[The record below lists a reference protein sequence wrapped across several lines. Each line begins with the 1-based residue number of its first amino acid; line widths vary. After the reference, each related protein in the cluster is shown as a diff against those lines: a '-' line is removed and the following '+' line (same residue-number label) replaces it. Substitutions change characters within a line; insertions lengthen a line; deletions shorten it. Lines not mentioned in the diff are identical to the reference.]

1 MYRSEARE
9 KMELGRNTRDSVWLW
24 AREWVL
30 RGTNSDG
37 NPLRAFIRE
46 VICVRCSREKKIT
59 LQWILLKAILD
70 TGSPVRSIT

>member
-9 KMELGRNTRDSVWLW
+9 RMELGRNTRDSVWLR

-46 VICVRCSREKKIT
+46 VICVRCSRKKNHSAMNT
-59 LQWILLKAILD
+59 TEGNTRYRK
-70 TGSPVRSIT
+70 SR

>member
-9 KMELGRNTRDSVWLW
+9 RMELGRNTRDSVWLR

-46 VICVRCSREKKIT
+46 VICVRCSRKKNYSAMNT
-59 LQWILLKAILD
+59 TEGNTRYRK
-70 TGSPVRSIT
+70 SR

>member
-9 KMELGRNTRDSVWLW
+9 RMELGRNTRDSVWLW
-24 AREWVL
+24 ARECVL

-46 VICVRCSREKKIT
+46 VICVRCSREKKNHYFYT
-59 LQWILLKAILD
+59 LEISVLIHFLH
-70 TGSPVRSIT
+70 